1 MAKAKKS
8 VNEVTVI
15 AQPALDMVRPKRSF
29 RERWQSVGLRLLKH
43 CMVTNMS
50 SMPMPRRRKGMM
62 LWRGPYARPQRL
74 QKPYAKP
81 IDMPTLARPISE
93 R

>member
-8 VNEVTVI
+8 VREVTVM
-15 AQPALDMVRPKRSF
+15 AQPARDMVRPKRSF
-29 RERWQSVGLRLLKH
+29 SDRVQSVGLRLLKH

-74 QKPYAKP
+74 QKP
-81 IDMPTLARPISE
+81 
-93 R
+93 

>member
-8 VNEVTVI
+8 VKEVTVI
-15 AQPALDMVRPKRSF
+15 AQPALDIVKPKRSL
-29 RERWQSVGLRLLKH
+29 RGRWESVGLRLLKH

-62 LWRGPYARPQRL
+62 LWRGP
-74 QKPYAKP
+74 
-81 IDMPTLARPISE
+81 
-93 R
+93 

>member
-8 VNEVTVI
+8 VKEVTVI
-15 AQPALDMVRPKRSF
+15 AQPALDIVKPKRSL
-29 RERWQSVGLRLLKH
+29 RERWESEGLRLLKH

-62 LWRGPYARPQRL
+62 LWRGP
-74 QKPYAKP
+74 
-81 IDMPTLARPISE
+81 
-93 R
+93 